1 MDIGFP
7 SEESGRYWGDIFFHP
22 RFLKPARESLKLKG
36 EVSIIS
42 AGGAPTFAVNLLT
55 RTAGPFR
62 TATLP
67 LLFQY
72 FGALALRDDLGKIET
87 RELNSS
93 IARKCDY
100 AIFSFPPG
108 FPVDILE
115 LDGWR
120 LRKFV
125 TPVFFEK
132 DMNEWGRGFRDD
144 VKNKIR
150 KAKRNSVEISQ
161 TDSFPIELWERTY
174 VRKNMNPPI
183 EPIALAEWCASL
195 VNDSLL
201 KIFTANIDGIPVAF
215 RGELVSGDFAY
226 DWIAGSNPDFHAT
239 GANQLLMSDIGRGLA
254 DSGVKTWDLVGGQIQ
269 SIYDFKKS
277 FGAKDVVYYQGEK
290 SFNLKGKLFSY
301 LRKIKYGL

>member
-1 MDIGFP
+1 MDIGFS
-7 SEESGRYWGDIFFHP
+7 SEESGSYWGDIFFDP
-22 RFLKPARESLKLKG
+22 RFLKPARELLKLKG

-42 AGGAPTFAVNLLT
+42 TGGVPTFAVNLLT
-55 RTAGPFR
+55 HKAGPFR

-72 FGALALRDDLGKIET
+72 FGTLALRDNIGKIET
-87 RELNSS
+87 RELNSF

-100 AIFSFPPG
+100 VIFSFPPG
-108 FPVDILE
+108 FPEDILKS
-115 LDGWR
+115 DGWR

-150 KAKRNSVEISQ
+150 KAQKNSVEISQ
-161 TDSFPIELWERTY
+161 TDSFPIELWEQTY
-174 VRKNMNPPI
+174 TRKNMNPPV
-183 EPIALAEWCASL
+183 EPIALAEWCTSL

-201 KIFTANIDGIPVAF
+201 KIFTANIDSIPVAF

-239 GANQLLMSDIGRGLA
+239 GANQLLMSEIGRCLA
-254 DSGVKTWDLVGGQIQ
+254 DSGVKTWDLVGGHIQ

-301 LRKIKYGL
+301 LRKIKYGR